1 MRLHVTLWYDK
12 ILKNHLLVTTSSAL
26 LQQIEIAVV
35 NADIVFSFLVKI
47 FDYGLKYDRNIIQ
60 NSVNIFEQLRIII
73 SKT

>member
-47 FDYGLKYDRNIIQ
+47 FDYGLKYDRNITQ